1 MEVALYIKTPKFQNS
16 NAITLSSFMGRV
28 RANGGVFEASD
39 CCMDII
45 ESLGGTTDT
54 LDTYNRIDLFSDEKI
69 SVTSSVQNIS
79 DISKV
84 FTDYSQSFTIPAS
97 KNNNEIFRHWYEN
110 SIDDAYDQRVRYP
123 GYIEIDTQI
132 FRSGRWQLEGAT
144 IKNNRVEDYK
154 LTFYGELKSLMDK
167 FGDDKLKDVETLN
180 DYTFAYSG
188 IAVKNKIQST
198 TDEDVMFPLI
208 TSDRV
213 WEFTGVTTN
222 NILSPAGAIVYTEL
236 FPAMRISKVI
246 EAVESKYNLNFSGSF
261 LTDERYTKAYVWLKN
276 SEARTFNFI
285 SIPNR
290 ITLTNNQ
297 NGWFNIANNS
307 IQIVKFF
314 DGAAQL
320 YNAVF
325 NLNIT
330 FSGSTTSV
338 IKVFKDGV
346 LFTSVS
352 STGTTAAFT
361 INQSMGTGLY
371 YFEVQTSSSVT
382 YTYTYNAKRY
392 SYSSSGGTTEI
403 TFITGSGSSSATPN
417 IDLTNTAPDIKVSD
431 FFSGILKMFNL
442 TAFSEDGVNFTLEQ
456 LENWYYL
463 GQIRDYSGY
472 TTTDI
477 TFDRIKPYKKIDF
490 QYQKSESLMNR
501 GFYDLFNREYGNLNY
516 GFPNNDGQDYVVS
529 LPFENMLF
537 SKAPLN
543 VGYAL
548 KPDFVPYKPKP
559 VVMYYDGLYNRAIY
573 FNDGPTTANLVNVN
587 LFSSDMEDTSDNNE
601 KNTLNWGIE
610 NSSLY
615 NVAIDNTLFANYY
628 LAYLNNLYSLKS
640 RLVKVK
646 MRLPYLEMLN
656 LKLNDRIVIRDKRY
670 IINQYTTDL
679 TTFETDMELIQDF
692 RSVVYDNSTLRI
704 TDNQQKE
711 IKIPTT
717 TTTDLNWT
725 VQYDP
730 DGLVTGLIDSE
741 SYLTIQVK
749 ANVSGVQRNAGIVS
763 DQGDTIIII
772 QDA

>member
-1 MEVALYIKTPKFQNS
+1 MEVALYIKTPKFQNA
-16 NAITLSSFMGRV
+16 NAITLSSFMSRV
-28 RANGGVFEASD
+28 RADGGVFEAAD

-45 ESLGGTTDT
+45 ESLGGTFDT
-54 LDTYNRIDLFSDEKI
+54 LDTYNRIELFNDEKI

-123 GYIEIDTQI
+123 GYIEIDTQT

-180 DYTFAYSG
+180 NYTFSYSG
-188 IAVKNKIQST
+188 TAVKNKIQSAT
-198 TDEDVMFPLI
+198 AQDVMFPLI

-213 WEFTGVTTN
+213 WAATGTTN
-222 NILSPAGAIVYTEL
+222 TNILSSLGAVIYTDL
-236 FPAMRISKVI
+236 FPTMKISKIV

-261 LTDERYTKAYVWLKN
+261 LTDERFNKAYVWLKN
-276 SEARTFNFI
+276 GDSRTFNFI

-320 YNAVF
+320 YNAQF
-325 NLNIT
+325 FLNIT

-352 STGTTAAFT
+352 TTGSTASFI
-361 INQSMGTGLY
+361 INQTMGIGNY

-403 TFITGSGSSSATPN
+403 TFLSGSGSSSATPN

-431 FFSGILKMFNL
+431 FFSGVLKMFNL
-442 TAFSEDGVNFTLEQ
+442 TAYSVDGVNFTLEQ

-463 GQIRDYSGY
+463 GTIRDYSGY

-516 GFPNNDGQDYVVS
+516 GFPNNDGQDYVVN

-548 KPDFVPYKPKP
+548 KPDYVPYKPKP
-559 VVMYYDGLYNRAIY
+559 IVMYYNGLYNRGIF
-573 FNDGPTTANLVNVN
+573 FNDGSTTANLVTVN
-587 LFSSDMEDTSDNNE
+587 LFCSDMEDSSDNNE
-601 KNTLNWGIE
+601 KNSLNWGVE

-615 NVAIDNTLFANYY
+615 NVTIDNTLFANYY

-692 RSVVYDNSTLRI
+692 RSVVYNNSTLRI
-704 TDNQQKE
+704 TDNLQKE

-725 VQYDP
+725 VDYDP
-730 DGLVTGLIDSE
+730 DGLITGLFDNETDI
-741 SYLTIQVK
+741 TIQVK
-749 ANVSGVQRNAGIVS
+749 ANVSGLQRNAGIVS

>member
-1 MEVALYIKTPKFQNS
+1 MEVALYIKTPKFQNA
-16 NAITLSSFMGRV
+16 NAITLSSFMSRV
-28 RANGGVFEASD
+28 RADGGVFEAAD
-39 CCMDII
+39 CCADII
-45 ESLGGTTDT
+45 ESLGGTFDT
-54 LDTYNRIDLFSDEKI
+54 LDTYNRIELFSDEKI

-123 GYIEIDTQI
+123 GYIEIDTQT

-167 FGDDKLKDVETLN
+167 FGDDKLKDVQTLN

-188 IAVKNKIQST
+188 TAVKDKIQSA

-213 WEFTGVTTN
+213 WEFTGVTNT
-222 NILSPAGAIVYTEL
+222 NILSSLGAVIYTDL
-236 FPAMRISKVI
+236 FPAIKISKVI

-261 LTDERYTKAYVWLKN
+261 LTDERFNKAYVWFKN
-276 SEARTFNFI
+276 GDARTFTFA

-290 ITLTNNQ
+290 ITLTNNT
-297 NGWFNIANNS
+297 NGWFNISNNS

-352 STGTTAAFT
+352 NTGTTAAFT
-361 INQSMGTGLY
+361 INQSMGLGNY

-382 YTYTYNAKRY
+382 YSYTYNAKRY

-403 TFITGSGSSSATPN
+403 TFITGSGSSSASPN

-431 FFSGILKMFNL
+431 FFSGVLKMFNL

-463 GQIRDYSGY
+463 GTIRDYSGY

-501 GFYDLFNREYGNLNY
+501 KFYDLFNREYGNLNY
-516 GFPNNDGQDYVVS
+516 GFPNNDGQDYVVN

-537 SKAPLN
+537 SPAPLN

-559 VVMYYDGLYNRAIY
+559 IVMYYGGLYNRAIY
-573 FNDGPTTANLVNVN
+573 FNDGSTTANLVNVN
-587 LFSSDMEDTSDNNE
+587 LFSSDMEDSSDNNE

-615 NVAIDNTLFANYY
+615 NVTIDNTLFANYY

-640 RLVKVK
+640 RMVKVK

-692 RSVVYDNSTLRI
+692 RSVIYDNSTLRI
-704 TDNQQKE
+704 TDNQVKE

-725 VQYDP
+725 VDYDP
-730 DGLVTGLIDSE
+730 DGLVTGLIDSD

-749 ANVSGVQRNAGIVS
+749 QNVSGVQRNAGIVS

>member
-1 MEVALYIKTPKFQNS
+1 MEVALYIKTPKFQNA
-16 NAITLSSFMGRV
+16 NAITLSSFMSRV
-28 RANGGVFEASD
+28 RADGGVFEAAD
-39 CCMDII
+39 CCADII
-45 ESLGGTTDT
+45 ESLGGTFDT
-54 LDTYNRIDLFSDEKI
+54 LDTYNRIELFSDEKI

-123 GYIEIDTQI
+123 GYIEIDTQT

-167 FGDDKLKDVETLN
+167 LGDDKLKDVQTLN

-188 IAVKNKIQST
+188 TAVKNKIQSA

-213 WEFTGVTTN
+213 WEPTGITN
-222 NILSPAGAIVYTEL
+222 NNIFSPAGAVIYTDL
-236 FPAMRISKVI
+236 FPAMRVSKVI

-261 LTDERYTKAYVWLKN
+261 LTDERFNKAYVWLKN
-276 SEARTFNFI
+276 GDARTFNFS

-297 NGWFNIANNS
+297 NGWFNIANNT
-307 IQIVKFF
+307 IDIVKFF

-320 YNAVF
+320 YNAQF
-325 NLNIT
+325 NLDIT
-330 FSGSTTSV
+330 FSGSTTSI

-352 STGTTAAFT
+352 NTGTTASFT

-392 SYSSSGGTTEI
+392 AYSSSGGTTEI
-403 TFITGSGSSSATPN
+403 TFITGSGSSSASPN

-431 FFSGILKMFNL
+431 FFSGVLKMFNL

-463 GQIRDYSGY
+463 GTIRDYSGY

-516 GFPNNDGQDYVVS
+516 GFPNNDGQDYVVN

-548 KPDFVPYKPKP
+548 KPDYVPYKPKP
-559 VVMYYDGLYNRAIY
+559 VVMYYNGLYNRPIY
-573 FNDGPTTANLVNVN
+573 FNDGSTTTNLVTVN

-601 KNTLNWGIE
+601 KNSLNWGIE
-610 NSSLY
+610 NSSIY

-692 RSVVYDNSTLRI
+692 RSVVYNNSTLRI
-704 TDNQQKE
+704 TDRLEKE

-741 SYLTIQVK
+741 SYITIQVK

>member
-1 MEVALYIKTPKFQNS
+1 MEVALYIKTPKFQNA
-16 NAITLSSFMGRV
+16 NAITLSSFMSRV
-28 RANGGVFEASD
+28 RADGGVFEAAD

-45 ESLGGTTDT
+45 ESLGGTFDT
-54 LDTYNRIDLFSDEKI
+54 LDTYNRIELFSDEKI

-123 GYIEIDTQI
+123 GYIEIDTQT

-188 IAVKNKIQST
+188 TAVKNKIQSA
-198 TDEDVMFPLI
+198 TDENVMFPLI

-213 WEFTGVTTN
+213 WQGTGTTN
-222 NILSPAGAIVYTEL
+222 TNIESSLGAIIYTDL
-236 FPAMRISKVI
+236 FPAMKISKVI
-246 EAVESKYNLNFSGSF
+246 EAIESKYNLNFSGSF
-261 LTDERYTKAYVWLKN
+261 LTDQRFTKSYVWFKN
-276 SEARTFNFI
+276 SESRIYNFL

-297 NGWFNIANNS
+297 NGWFNISNNS

-320 YNAVF
+320 YNAQF
-325 NLNIT
+325 FLNIT

-338 IKVFKDGV
+338 IKVFKDGA

-352 STGTTAAFT
+352 ATGSTASFV
-361 INQSMGTGLY
+361 INQTMGIGNY

-392 SYSSSGGTTEI
+392 AYSSSGGTTEI
-403 TFITGSGSSSATPN
+403 TFITGSGSSSAIPN

-431 FFSGILKMFNL
+431 FFSGVLKMFNL
-442 TAFSEDGVNFTLEQ
+442 TAYSVDGVNFTLEQ

-463 GQIRDYSGY
+463 GTIRDYSGY
-472 TTTDI
+472 TTTDMI
-477 TFDRIKPYKKIDF
+477 FDRVKPYKKIDF
-490 QYQKSESLMNR
+490 SYQKSDSLMNR
-501 GFYDLFNREYGNLNY
+501 GFFDLFNREYGNLNY
-516 GFPNNDGQDYVVS
+516 GFPNNDGQDYVVN

-537 SKAPLN
+537 QKTPLN

-548 KPDFVPYKPKP
+548 KPDYVPYKPKP
-559 VVMYYDGLYNRAIY
+559 IVMYYNGLYSRNYY
-573 FNDGPTTANLVNVN
+573 FNDGSTTANLLNVN
-587 LFSSDMEDTSDNNE
+587 LFCSDMEDTSDNNE
-601 KNTLNWGIE
+601 KNTLNWGVE
-610 NSSLY
+610 NSNIY

-704 TDNQQKE
+704 TDNLQKE

-725 VQYDP
+725 VDYDP
-730 DGLVTGLIDSE
+730 DGLITGLFDNETDI
-741 SYLTIQVK
+741 TIQVK
-749 ANVSGVQRNAGIVS
+749 ANVSGLQRNAGIVS